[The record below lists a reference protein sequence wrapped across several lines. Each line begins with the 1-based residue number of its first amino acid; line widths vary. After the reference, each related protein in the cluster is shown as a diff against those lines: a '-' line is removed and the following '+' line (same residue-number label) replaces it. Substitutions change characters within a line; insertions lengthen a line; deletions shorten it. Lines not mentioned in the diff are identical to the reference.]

1 MIKQEKSYVK
11 VLMTNEQKYELKLR
25 ALQEN
30 KSVSS
35 LVLEMLGLKEQTTIK
50 EELNKELQEK
60 QSTLS
65 KNGSQM
71 TADERKQLKDRIRYI
86 KKKLQTL

>member
-50 EELNKELQEK
+50 EELNKELQEQ